1 MKFINA
7 IGTTWNTFTAL
18 VDAGFKLVLGFLLLG
33 FGMGLLVTAA
43 MFLYHAFA
51 R

>member
-18 VDAGFKLVLGFLLLG
+18 VDAGFKLVIGLLLLG
-33 FGMGLLVTAA
+33 FGFGLVMSVVLFA
-43 MFLYHAFA
+43 YHVIAG
-51 R
+51 